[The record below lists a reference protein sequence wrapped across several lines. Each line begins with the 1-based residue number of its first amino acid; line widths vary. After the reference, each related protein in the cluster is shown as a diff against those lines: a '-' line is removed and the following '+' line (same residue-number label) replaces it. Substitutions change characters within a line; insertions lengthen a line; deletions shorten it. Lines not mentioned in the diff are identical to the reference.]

1 MKGTI
6 LKWAHLLTK
15 LEFWQEALAVFECL
29 GPAVPILLAMVES
42 FIPALPLVA
51 IVTLN
56 VAAHGTVLG
65 FLYSWIGSA
74 TGSVLVFLFWR
85 HIVKRRFWRIA
96 ARSQKLQKAEAWVNN
111 FDRTALFLLATMP
124 FTPSSFLNLAFGISD
139 FDERR
144 YIYTIVA
151 AKSIMIALLALFGQS
166 LVYALEQPLFLVLA
180 LAVLGGLYGLSK
192 VICKKNHLE

>member
-1 MKGTI
+1 MKGTMI
-6 LKWAHLLTK
+6 RWARQLMT
-15 LEFWQEALAVFECL
+15 LEFWEEALAVFECM
-29 GPAVPILLAMVES
+29 GPAVPILLAMIES

-74 TGSVLVFLFWR
+74 AGSVLMFLFWR
-85 HIVKRRFWRIA
+85 HVVKRYFWRLA
-96 ARSQKLQKAEAWVNN
+96 SRSEKLHRAEVWVNN
-111 FDRTALFLLATMP
+111 FDRAALFLLATMP

-166 LVYALEQPLFLVLA
+166 LVYALKQPLFLL
-180 LAVLGGLYGLSK
+180 LSIAVLGGLYWLSK
-192 VICKKNHLE
+192 IICKKNHL

>member
-6 LKWAHLLTK
+6 IKWAHLLMT
-15 LEFWQEALAVFECL
+15 LEFWENALAGFECL
-29 GPAVPILLAMVES
+29 GPAVPILLAMIES

-74 TGSVLVFLFWR
+74 TGSVLMFLFWR
-85 HIVKRRFWRIA
+85 HVVKRFFWRIA
-96 ARSQKLQKAEAWVNN
+96 VRSQKLQKAEQWVNE
-111 FDRTALFLLATMP
+111 FDRTALFLLAILP

-139 FDERR
+139 FDARK

-151 AKSIMIALLALFGQS
+151 AKSVMIALLALFGQS
-166 LVYALEQPLFLVLA
+166 VVYALQQPLYLVLSI
-180 LAVLGGLYGLSK
+180 AVLGGLYWLSK
-192 VICKKNHLE
+192 KICKKNHL

>member
-6 LKWAHLLTK
+6 IKWAHLLMT
-15 LEFWQEALAVFECL
+15 LEFWENALAGFECL
-29 GPAVPILLAMVES
+29 GPAVPILLAMIES

-74 TGSVLVFLFWR
+74 TGSVLMFLFWR
-85 HIVKRRFWRIA
+85 HVVKRFFWRIA
-96 ARSQKLQKAEAWVNN
+96 VRSQKLQKAEQWVNE
-111 FDRTALFLLATMP
+111 FDRTALFLLAILP

-139 FDERR
+139 FDARK

-151 AKSIMIALLALFGQS
+151 AKSVMIALLALFGQS
-166 LVYALEQPLFLVLA
+166 VVYALRQPLYLVLSI
-180 LAVLGGLYGLSK
+180 AVLGGLYWLSK
-192 VICKKNHLE
+192 KICKKNHL